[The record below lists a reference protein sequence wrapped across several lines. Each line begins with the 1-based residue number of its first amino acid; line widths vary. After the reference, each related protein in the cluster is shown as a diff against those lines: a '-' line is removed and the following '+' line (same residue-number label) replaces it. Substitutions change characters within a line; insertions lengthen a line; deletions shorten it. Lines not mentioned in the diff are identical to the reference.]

1 MNNIE
6 LLGRTLSGQMKT
18 VFNGNTSVS
27 LELGT
32 INGDLALVVPSL
44 ENPIPHGEYMLC
56 RQLTLGPTNE
66 VLTVTD
72 KDGIHDVWNLGYPNP
87 AELKTGTAEEHVHKV
102 LIPETMR
109 WIMPG
114 DHVLVAW
121 VGTEAVVIDLVL
133 NSKEYGG

>member
-1 MNNIE
+1 MKEAGGN
-6 LLGRTLSGQMKT
+6 LDKLGGMMQNQIIKTLR
-18 VFNGNTSVS
+18 GNTSVL

-32 INGDLALVVPSL
+32 INGQLALVVPSL

-56 RQLTLGPTNE
+56 RQLTLGRTGWD
-66 VLTVTD
+66 LTVTE
-72 KDGIHDVWNLGYPNP
+72 DGQGTHNHPEEEPIHVDEG
-87 AELKTGTAEEHVHKV
+87 EHVHDV

-121 VGTEAVVIDLVL
+121 VGTEAIVVDLVW
-133 NSKEYGG
+133 NSANYGG